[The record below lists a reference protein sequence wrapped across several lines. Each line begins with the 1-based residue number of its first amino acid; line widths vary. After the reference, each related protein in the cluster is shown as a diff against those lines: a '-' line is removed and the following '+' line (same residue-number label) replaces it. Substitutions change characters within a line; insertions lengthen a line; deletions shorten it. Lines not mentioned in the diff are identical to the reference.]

1 MRTLPVIAH
10 LWSMLA
16 LGASEDGGIPA
27 QSRGVADAISRS
39 SRKKDSITDAYA
51 EALSEVIAN
60 LKRTLDR

>member
-10 LWSMLA
+10 LWS
-16 LGASEDGGIPA
+16 
-27 QSRGVADAISRS
+27 
-39 SRKKDSITDAYA
+39 KKDSITDAYA